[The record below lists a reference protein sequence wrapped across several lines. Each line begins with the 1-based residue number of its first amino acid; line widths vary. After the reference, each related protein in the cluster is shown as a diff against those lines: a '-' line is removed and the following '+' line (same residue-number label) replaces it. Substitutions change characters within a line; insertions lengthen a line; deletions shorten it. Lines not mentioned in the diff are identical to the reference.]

1 MTNKIRTALVFT
13 MIFLPLMVF
22 SKDGAR
28 VRFCFAGDLMQHGSQ
43 IRSAYQPDGTY
54 LYDTC
59 FSFVTDRFYEA
70 DYTAMNIETTFSG
83 PPYTGYPSFS
93 SPGQLAAAVKKAG
106 VNVFLTANNHILD
119 KGVRGAYK
127 TLELYDSLGV
137 YHIGTTRPWII
148 LEKNGI
154 RTALLNYTYTGNNN
168 NRKDSFR
175 LNLTDTSLIREHIR
189 QVRDK
194 GADCIICCMHW
205 GVEYQMYPSPGQR
218 QLARWLHQEG
228 VTAVIGSHPHVPQ
241 SIDIV
246 TDPEGKTSFMA
257 AYSLGNFI
265 SNQPEPFTRMGMI
278 LCFDIV
284 LTKTGPR
291 IESAWYEWIWTW
303 RPAGDGEK
311 TYLALPVS
319 DERLYRE
326 AIKDRS
332 DSELIGKTLKT
343 LRNFMRETSPGIV
356 ERKRY
361 PAYERKNLYFGIH
374 PSILPVWTRQPIDPP
389 VKTKLSPI
397 KSYSQGRTNQGPGT
411 GGNN

>member
-1 MTNKIRTALVFT
+1 MANKIRTALVFT

-374 PSILPVWTRQPIDPP
+374 PSILPVWPRQPIDPT

-397 KSYSQGRTNQGPGT
+397 KSYSQGRTNQGAGT
-411 GGNN
+411 VGNN